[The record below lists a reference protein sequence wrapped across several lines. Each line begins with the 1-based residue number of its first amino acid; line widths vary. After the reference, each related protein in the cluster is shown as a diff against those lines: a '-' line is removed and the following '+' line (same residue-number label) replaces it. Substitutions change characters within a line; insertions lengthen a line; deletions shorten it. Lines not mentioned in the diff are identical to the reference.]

1 MDKRIQ
7 QIIDS
12 LEVNIIYNADLEKTA
27 YYISKIDTI
36 LVNSSKPIM
45 EQQKSLLHELGH
57 ACKQKNDDVLYNQ
70 TFALHSKMEN
80 EAEEYMIQKMI
91 EVRFTDPDFEVS
103 TFNVCNFLDSY
114 EIDYCYADLVKGFM
128 TKYLSTIAI

>member
-12 LEVNIIYNADLEKTA
+12 LGVNVVYNSELEKTA
-27 YYISKIDTI
+27 YYIPSIDTI
-36 LVNSSKPIM
+36 LVNSSKPTK

-57 ACKQKNDDVLYNQ
+57 VCKQKNDYVLYNQ

-91 EVRFTDPDFEVS
+91 EVRFTDPDFELS

-114 EIDYCYADLVKGFM
+114 EIDYSYENVVKSFM
-128 TKYLSTIAI
+128 TNYLSAITI